1 MRWLK
6 LTLQTTSKEV
16 DMKYIMLLL
25 MVATT
30 ATQAAVDLPEV
41 VTPDYREAKGNIYQI
56 HDNKAY
62 KVIVVDGEY
71 LTSNEWFPLDETGY
85 TKEHVQKVKERQA
98 KYANQFIK
106 KNRGY

>member
-1 MRWLK
+1 MNR
-6 LTLQTTSKEV
+6 EAG
-16 DMKYIMLLL
+16 MKYIMLLL
-25 MVATT
+25 LVATT
-30 ATQAAVDLPEV
+30 ATQAAFDIPE
-41 VTPDYREAKGNIYQI
+41 YRTAKGNVYQI

-98 KYANQFIK
+98 RYANDFVK

>member
-1 MRWLK
+1 M
-6 LTLQTTSKEV
+6 SKGT

-25 MVATT
+25 GTILLSTT
-30 ATQAAVDLPEV
+30 STQAAFDI
-41 VTPDYREAKGNIYQI
+41 PDYRTAKGNVYQI

-98 KYANQFIK
+98 KHANDFIR

>member
-1 MRWLK
+1 
-6 LTLQTTSKEV
+6 
-16 DMKYIMLLL
+16 MKYIILLL
-25 MVATT
+25 LVATT
-30 ATQAAVDLPEV
+30 ATQAANINSS
-41 VTPDYREAKGNIYQI
+41 DYRTAKGNVYQI

-98 KYANQFIK
+98 RYANQFIK
-106 KNRGY
+106 QNRSY

>member
-1 MRWLK
+1 
-6 LTLQTTSKEV
+6 
-16 DMKYIMLLL
+16 MKYVMLLL
-25 MVATT
+25 LSTLSLQAMAYDTPEVA
-30 ATQAAVDLPEV
+30 VPEV
-41 VTPDYREAKGNIYQI
+41 VTQDYRTAKGNVYQI

-62 KVIVVDGEY
+62 KVIVADGEY

-98 KYANQFIK
+98 RYANQYIK

>member
-1 MRWLK
+1 MNK
-6 LTLQTTSKEV
+6 GII
-16 DMKYIMLLL
+16 MKYIMLLL
-25 MVATT
+25 STLLATT
-30 ATQAAVDLPEV
+30 ATQAAFDVPEV
-41 VTPDYREAKGNIYQI
+41 ITQDYRTAKGNVYQI

-85 TKEHVQKVKERQA
+85 TKEHVQMVKERQA
-98 KYANQFIK
+98 KHANDFIK

>member
-1 MRWLK
+1 
-6 LTLQTTSKEV
+6 
-16 DMKYIMLLL
+16 MKYIMLLL
-25 MVATT
+25 LVATT
-30 ATQAAVDLPEV
+30 STQAAFDIPE
-41 VTPDYREAKGNIYQI
+41 YRTAKGNVYQI

-62 KVIVVDGEY
+62 KVIVVDGAY

>member
-1 MRWLK
+1 
-6 LTLQTTSKEV
+6 
-16 DMKYIMLLL
+16 MKYVMLLL
-25 MVATT
+25 LSTLSLQAVAYDT
-30 ATQAAVDLPEV
+30 PEV
-41 VTPDYREAKGNIYQI
+41 AVPDYRTAKGNVYQI

-98 KYANQFIK
+98 KYANDFIR

>member
-1 MRWLK
+1 
-6 LTLQTTSKEV
+6 
-16 DMKYIMLLL
+16 MKYLMLLL
-25 MVATT
+25 MITTT
-30 ATQAAVDLPEV
+30 ATQAAFDAPE
-41 VTPDYREAKGNIYQI
+41 YRTTKGNVYQI

-85 TKEHVQKVKERQA
+85 TKEHVQMVKERQA
-98 KYANQFIK
+98 RYANQFIN

>member
-1 MRWLK
+1 
-6 LTLQTTSKEV
+6 
-16 DMKYIMLLL
+16 MKYIMLLL

-30 ATQAAVDLPEV
+30 ATQAANINS
-41 VTPDYREAKGNIYQI
+41 PDCRTAKGNVYQI

-85 TKEHVQKVKERQA
+85 TKEHVQMVKERQA
-98 KYANQFIK
+98 KHANLFIK
-106 KNRGY
+106 QNRSY

>member
-1 MRWLK
+1 
-6 LTLQTTSKEV
+6 
-16 DMKYIMLLL
+16 MKYLMLLL
-25 MVATT
+25 MITTTT
-30 ATQAAVDLPEV
+30 AQAAYDV
-41 VTPDYREAKGNIYQI
+41 PDYSTAKGNVYQI

-85 TKEHVQKVKERQA
+85 TKEHVQMVKERQA
-98 KYANQFIK
+98 KHANQFIK

>member
-1 MRWLK
+1 
-6 LTLQTTSKEV
+6 
-16 DMKYIMLLL
+16 MKYIMLLL
-25 MVATT
+25 SALLATT
-30 ATQAAVDLPEV
+30 VTQAANINS
-41 VTPDYREAKGNIYQI
+41 PDYRTAKGNVYQI

-98 KYANQFIK
+98 KYANHFIK

>member
-1 MRWLK
+1 
-6 LTLQTTSKEV
+6 
-16 DMKYIMLLL
+16 MLLL
-25 MVATT
+25 LSVLS
-30 ATQAAVDLPEV
+30 TQAIAYEAQEVVAQEV
-41 VTPDYREAKGNIYQI
+41 VTPDYRTAKGNVYQI

-85 TKEHVQKVKERQA
+85 TKEHVQMVKERQA
-98 KYANQFIK
+98 KLANDYIK

>member
-1 MRWLK
+1 MLK
-6 LTLQTTSKEV
+6 
-16 DMKYIMLLL
+16 YLLL
-25 MVATT
+25 SAALLTTT
-30 ATQAAVDLPEV
+30 ATQAAFDIPE
-41 VTPDYREAKGNIYQI
+41 YRAAKGNVYQI

-85 TKEHVQKVKERQA
+85 TKEHVRKVKERQA
-98 KYANQFIK
+98 KYANDYIK

>member
-1 MRWLK
+1 MN
-6 LTLQTTSKEV
+6 KEV
-16 DMKYIMLLL
+16 GMKHIILLL
-25 MVATT
+25 LSILSV
-30 ATQAAVDLPEV
+30 QAIAHNA
-41 VTPDYREAKGNIYQI
+41 PDYRTAKGNVYQI

>member
-1 MRWLK
+1 
-6 LTLQTTSKEV
+6 
-16 DMKYIMLLL
+16 MLLL

-98 KYANQFIK
+98 RYANSFIK

>member
-1 MRWLK
+1 
-6 LTLQTTSKEV
+6 
-16 DMKYIMLLL
+16 MKYIMLLL

-30 ATQAAVDLPEV
+30 ATQAAVGLPEV
-41 VTPDYREAKGNIYQI
+41 VTPDYREAKGNVYQI

-98 KYANQFIK
+98 KYANQYIK

>member
-1 MRWLK
+1 
-6 LTLQTTSKEV
+6 
-16 DMKYIMLLL
+16 MKYLMLLL
-25 MVATT
+25 MIATT
-30 ATQAAVDLPEV
+30 PTQASFDV
-41 VTPDYREAKGNIYQI
+41 PDYRTAKGNVYQI

-85 TKEHVQKVKERQA
+85 TKEHVQMVKERQA
-98 KYANQFIK
+98 KYANSFIK

>member
-1 MRWLK
+1 MNKGLVMNRL
-6 LTLQTTSKEV
+6 
-16 DMKYIMLLL
+16 MLLL
-25 MVATT
+25 ATVLLST
-30 ATQAAVDLPEV
+30 TSTQAAFDV
-41 VTPDYREAKGNIYQI
+41 PDYRTAKGNVYQI

-85 TKEHVQKVKERQA
+85 TKEHVQMVKERQA

>member
-1 MRWLK
+1 
-6 LTLQTTSKEV
+6 
-16 DMKYIMLLL
+16 MKYIMLLL

-30 ATQAAVDLPEV
+30 ATQAANINS
-41 VTPDYREAKGNIYQI
+41 PDYRTAKGNVYQI

-62 KVIVVDGEY
+62 KVITVDGEY

-98 KYANQFIK
+98 KHANDFIK
-106 KNRGY
+106 KSRGY

>member
-1 MRWLK
+1 
-6 LTLQTTSKEV
+6 
-16 DMKYIMLLL
+16 MKHIILLL
-25 MVATT
+25 AAVLLSTTT
-30 ATQAAVDLPEV
+30 AQAAFDVPEV
-41 VTPDYREAKGNIYQI
+41 VTQDYRTAKGNVYQI

-98 KYANQFIK
+98 KHANQFIK
-106 KNRGY
+106 QNRGY

>member
-1 MRWLK
+1 
-6 LTLQTTSKEV
+6 
-16 DMKYIMLLL
+16 MKRIILLL
-25 MVATT
+25 TAVLLSATS
-30 ATQAAVDLPEV
+30 AQAANNNS
-41 VTPDYREAKGNIYQI
+41 PDYRTAKGNVYQI

-85 TKEHVQKVKERQA
+85 TKEHVQMVKERQA
-98 KYANQFIK
+98 KHANQFIK

>member
-1 MRWLK
+1 
-6 LTLQTTSKEV
+6 
-16 DMKYIMLLL
+16 MKCVLLL
-25 MVATT
+25 LLSALSVQAVAYN
-30 ATQAAVDLPEV
+30 VPEV
-41 VTPDYREAKGNIYQI
+41 SMPDYRTAKGNVYQI

-85 TKEHVQKVKERQA
+85 TKEHVQMVKERQA
-98 KYANQFIK
+98 KYANDFIK

>member
-1 MRWLK
+1 
-6 LTLQTTSKEV
+6 
-16 DMKYIMLLL
+16 MKYIMLLL

-30 ATQAAVDLPEV
+30 ATQAANISS
-41 VTPDYREAKGNIYQI
+41 PDYRTAKGNVYQI

-85 TKEHVQKVKERQA
+85 TKEHVQMVKERQA
-98 KYANQFIK
+98 KHANQFIK
-106 KNRGY
+106 QNRSY

>member
-1 MRWLK
+1 
-6 LTLQTTSKEV
+6 
-16 DMKYIMLLL
+16 MKYIMLLL
-25 MVATT
+25 LVATT
-30 ATQAAVDLPEV
+30 STQAAFDVPE
-41 VTPDYREAKGNIYQI
+41 YRTAKGNVYQI

-71 LTSNEWFPLDETGY
+71 LTSNEWFPLDDTGY

-106 KNRGY
+106 QNRGY

>member
-1 MRWLK
+1 MNRL
-6 LTLQTTSKEV
+6 
-16 DMKYIMLLL
+16 MLLL
-25 MVATT
+25 LSATLLATT
-30 ATQAAVDLPEV
+30 PSQAAFDVPE
-41 VTPDYREAKGNIYQI
+41 YRTAKGNVYQI

-85 TKEHVQKVKERQA
+85 TKEHVQMVKERQA

>member
-1 MRWLK
+1 
-6 LTLQTTSKEV
+6 
-16 DMKYIMLLL
+16 MKCVLLL
-25 MVATT
+25 LLSALSVQAVAHN
-30 ATQAAVDLPEV
+30 VPEV
-41 VTPDYREAKGNIYQI
+41 SIPDYRTAKGNVYQI

-62 KVIVVDGEY
+62 KVIVVGGEY

-98 KYANQFIK
+98 KHANDFIK